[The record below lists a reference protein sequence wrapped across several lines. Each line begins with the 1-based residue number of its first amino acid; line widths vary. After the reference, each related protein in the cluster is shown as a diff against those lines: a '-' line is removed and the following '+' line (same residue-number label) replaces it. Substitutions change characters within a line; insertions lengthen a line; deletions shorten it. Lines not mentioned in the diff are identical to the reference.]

1 MAKQISSIY
10 GDALFSLA
18 LEENAVDRLEE
29 EIGLAREVFLANS
42 ELMRL
47 LNHPEIVKEDKQAL
61 VEDSFR
67 GKVSDE
73 VLGFFHVIIEKD
85 RQKEMLSI
93 FEHFLK
99 KVRQYRKIGSA
110 SVTAFAQAN
119 ENAEQTEA
127 TEQVIEEQPA
137 EQPADTQTPEPE
149 APAEGET
156 GSGDTAGEAPSI
168 SLPTQEEVEQA
179 ASSIYNAASSIWG
192 AIQDAA
198 SQQNDAA

>member
-29 EIGLAREVFLANS
+29 EIGLTREVFLANG
-42 ELMRL
+42 ELMSL

-85 RQKEMLSI
+85 RQKEMLPI

-110 SVTAFAQAN
+110 SVTSAV
-119 ENAEQTEA
+119 E
-127 TEQVIEEQPA
+127 
-137 EQPADTQTPEPE
+137 
-149 APAEGET
+149 
-156 GSGDTAGEAPSI
+156 
-168 SLPTQEEVEQA
+168 LTQEQKKAVEKRLLEVTDYRSLEIA
-179 ASSIYNAASSIWG
+179 YIVKPEIIGGLIICLDNRVVDSSLKTQIDTLSRQLSK
-192 AIQDAA
+192 IQL
-198 SQQNDAA
+198 S

>member
-29 EIGLAREVFLANS
+29 EIGLAREVFLANG
-42 ELMRL
+42 ELMSL

-85 RQKEMLSI
+85 RQKEMLPI

-110 SVTAFAQAN
+110 SVTSAV
-119 ENAEQTEA
+119 E
-127 TEQVIEEQPA
+127 
-137 EQPADTQTPEPE
+137 
-149 APAEGET
+149 
-156 GSGDTAGEAPSI
+156 
-168 SLPTQEEVEQA
+168 LTQEQKKQWRTPSEVTDYRSLEIA
-179 ASSIYNAASSIWG
+179 YIVKPEIIGGLIIRLDNRVVDSSLKTQIDTLSRQLSK
-192 AIQDAA
+192 IQL
-198 SQQNDAA
+198 S

>member
-29 EIGLAREVFLANS
+29 EIGLAREVFLANG
-42 ELMRL
+42 ELMSL
-47 LNHPEIVKEDKQAL
+47 LNHPEQAL

-85 RQKEMLSI
+85 RQKEMLPI

-110 SVTAFAQAN
+110 SVTSAV
-119 ENAEQTEA
+119 E
-127 TEQVIEEQPA
+127 
-137 EQPADTQTPEPE
+137 
-149 APAEGET
+149 
-156 GSGDTAGEAPSI
+156 
-168 SLPTQEEVEQA
+168 LTQEQKKAVEKRLLEVTDYRSLEIA
-179 ASSIYNAASSIWG
+179 YIVKPEIIGGLIIRLDNRVVDSSLKTQIDTLSRQLSK
-192 AIQDAA
+192 IQL
-198 SQQNDAA
+198 S